1 MTHLSPDERL
11 ALIESAGAPGHPH
24 LSACARCRADVEEG
38 RAALGDARLS
48 EVPEPS
54 PLFWEHLSAR
64 VSERMAAEPPSPRRF
79 WTAWRVLVPAT
90 VGVIA
95 VILTVWVDRGA
106 FRGPAAPAPAPGAA
120 AEMTAGALGDDESW
134 SMLGQLAG
142 EFDVDTLSDSLG
154 TSEAAGTEYGV
165 YDLDAQER
173 ASLADLLR
181 AEMGQGSATE

>member
-1 MTHLSPDERL
+1 
-11 ALIESAGAPGHPH
+11 
-24 LSACARCRADVEEG
+24 
-38 RAALGDARLS
+38 
-48 EVPEPS
+48 
-54 PLFWEHLSAR
+54 
-64 VSERMAAEPPSPRRF
+64 
-79 WTAWRVLVPAT
+79 
-90 VGVIA
+90 
-95 VILTVWVDRGA
+95 
-106 FRGPAAPAPAPGAA
+106 
-120 AEMTAGALGDDESW
+120 MTAGALGDDESW